1 MPFFR
6 NCTAALIVVLSA
18 LTPAGAQSTTPPT
31 DDGTAEFVLFAGGRQ
46 VGRERVTVTK
56 SGGNWIITSTGR
68 HGAPVDITIDRFEMK
83 YTPDWQPIELAI
95 DASVGSRALGL
106 RTSFGMTT
114 AVNEISQGTVTN
126 SKTDQITAR
135 TVVLPNGFFG
145 AYEALAARLVS
156 TTAGTELPVYVAPQT
171 EIKALVKGITTEQLQ
186 AGANSISTRVYEL
199 LVQNPGGPLVA
210 KVAVDAR
217 GRLARIDIAAAGLS
231 VVRSDLASVAVRQQ
245 VTRNAT
251 DADVMIPAYGFNL
264 AGTVTMP
271 TQAAARLRHPAIIL
285 VPGSGPVDRE
295 ENVFGIPIFTQL
307 ARALAERGFLVVR
320 YDKRGVG
327 QSGGRDERATLQDYA
342 DDVLSVAKWLQKRKD
357 VNKRR
362 ITIVGH
368 SEGGAVALIAGSR
381 RKEFAALVLMA
392 APGTRGT
399 ELVLEQQTH
408 GLDVLNV
415 SAAERAAKVDMQ
427 QRIQTAVLTGV
438 GLDGLP
444 EDLRKRADTPWFKSL
459 LQFDPAQVMPKVKQP
474 ILIVQGALDTQ
485 VPPHHA
491 QRLADLARAR
501 KKAPAVEMV
510 LLPGVN
516 HLLVRATTGEVSEY
530 PFVKE
535 KTIVPGV
542 ARKIAE
548 FLGR

>member
-1 MPFFR
+1 MPFFL

-18 LTPAGAQSTTPPT
+18 VTPAGAQPTTPPPG
-31 DDGTAEFVLFAGGRQ
+31 DGTAEFVLFAGGRQ
-46 VGRERVTVTK
+46 IGRERVTVAK

-68 HGAPVDITIDRFEMK
+68 HGAPVDVTIDRFEMK

-114 AVNEISQGTVTN
+114 AVNEISQGTLTN

-156 TTAGTELPVYVAPQT
+156 ATAGTEIPVYVAPQT
-171 EIKALVKGITTEQLQ
+171 EIKAQVTGITTEQLQ
-186 AGANSISTRVYEL
+186 AGVSTISTRVYEL
-199 LVQNPGGPLVA
+199 LIQNPDGPLVA

-217 GRLARIDIAAAGLS
+217 GRLARIDIVAAGLS

-251 DADVMIPAYGFNL
+251 DADVMIPAYGFNI

-271 TQAAARLRHPAIIL
+271 TQAAGRLRHPAIIL

-307 ARALAERGFLVVR
+307 ARALAERGFIVVR

-342 DDVLSVAKWLQKRKD
+342 DDVVSVIKWLQKRKD
-357 VNKRR
+357 VDKRR

-381 RKEFAALVLMA
+381 RKEIASLVLMA

-408 GLDVLNV
+408 GLDVLKV
-415 SAAERAAKVDMQ
+415 SAADRAAKVDLQ

-474 ILIVQGALDTQ
+474 MLIIQGALDTQ

-491 QRLADLARAR
+491 QRLADLARSR
-501 KKAPAVEMV
+501 KKAPTVEVV
-510 LLPGVN
+510 LLPRVN
-516 HLLVRATTGEVSEY
+516 HLLVRATTGEISEY
-530 PFVKE
+530 PYVKD
-535 KTIVPGV
+535 KTIVPDV
-542 ARKIAE
+542 AQKIAE
-548 FLGR
+548 FLR